1 MEIHIID
8 WLLYII
14 LVIVFYYNT
23 KDISTK
29 ERYILLLILSLIYAV
44 IFTLLDVLELLTD
57 LVTGILYILQI
68 IYDNLTIKL

>member
-14 LVIVFYYNT
+14 LVIVYYYNT
-23 KDISTK
+23 KNIITK
-29 ERYILLLILSLIYAV
+29 DRYILLLIWSLVYAI
-44 IFTLLDVLELLTD
+44 IFNLLNVLDLLTD
-57 LVTGILYILQI
+57 LVTGILYILQT

>member
-14 LVIVFYYNT
+14 LVIVYYYNT
-23 KDISTK
+23 KDINTK
-29 ERYILLLILSLIYAV
+29 DRYILLLIWSLVYAV
-44 IFTLLDVLELLTD
+44 IFNLLNVLELLTD